1 MQIELSEQTATW
13 QRLVLDYVEGELLPW
28 EVTAELNGGELPPE
42 VMQRIQGEAIK
53 LGLPGMDAPLEH
65 GGLGLSMVD
74 QVAAWEALGRATNA
88 LCWCFPEAQS
98 WMYEACADSPYQLE
112 TYVQALLA
120 GERREA
126 YAITEAE
133 SGSHE
138 VVNTTARKTD
148 DGYLINGE
156 KWFVTS
162 GNLADFLFVQAR
174 ADGDGDALFIVD
186 MDSPGI
192 EVVENPLFSHTF
204 PSHHPTYRFT
214 DVNVPGRN
222 RIGGPRSGMDYSRS
236 WFRHERMT
244 ISARMLGAAARMIE
258 EATEWAST
266 RQILDEKL
274 IDKQAIQF
282 MLADCST
289 ELWAARLM
297 VYEAARAHDRGDVDL
312 KSLHVRCSM
321 AKLYATEMANRVADR
336 CLQIW
341 GGRGYRRDNAV
352 ERFFREVRVDR
363 IWEGSSE
370 IQRMIIASALAKRG
384 LDGM

>member
-1 MQIELSEQTATW
+1 MQIELDEQTLHW
-13 QRLVLDYVEGELLPW
+13 QQRVRAYVDQHLIPW
-28 EVTAELNGGELPPE
+28 EVTAEMNGGELPAE
-42 VMQRIQGEAIK
+42 VMRRIQREAID
-53 LGLPGMDAPLEH
+53 LGLPGMDAPASH

-98 WMYEACADSPYQLE
+98 WMYEACADSQYQLE
-112 TYVQALLA
+112 TYIQPLLA
-120 GERREA
+120 GKRREA

-138 VVNTTARKTD
+138 VVNTTATATA

-156 KWFVTS
+156 KGFVTS

-174 ADGDGDALFIVD
+174 AGEGGDALFIVE

-192 EVVENPLFSHTF
+192 EIVENPLFSHTF

-214 DVNVPGRN
+214 DVAVPARN
-222 RIGGPRSGMDYSRS
+222 RIGGNRSGMDYSRS

-244 ISARMLGAAARMIE
+244 IAARMLGAATRMIE
-258 EATEWAST
+258 EATEWA
-266 RQILDEKL
+266 RQRRIRDEKL

-289 ELWAARLM
+289 ELWAAQLM
-297 VYEAARAHDRGDVDL
+297 VYEAARAHDRGTVDL

-352 ERFFREVRVDR
+352 ERFYREVRVDR

-370 IQRMIIASALAKRG
+370 IQRMIIAGALAKRG
-384 LDGM
+384 LGGM